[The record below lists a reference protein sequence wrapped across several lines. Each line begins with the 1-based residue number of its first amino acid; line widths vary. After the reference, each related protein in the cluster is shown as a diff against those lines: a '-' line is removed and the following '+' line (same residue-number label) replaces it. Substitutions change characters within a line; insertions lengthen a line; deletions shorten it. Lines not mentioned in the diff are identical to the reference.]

1 MENNN
6 NKFSNSVNSFVT
18 KATGIGKKAATDIST
33 GAKNLSD
40 YTKKTLEEQRR
51 KKYNPLFPDQYFLET
66 FRFPKVIEIVDAG
79 IRANIDVC
87 VGSIGWT
94 DKINDVDILHI
105 YDSFVVEC
113 GLTFLPFAKCD
124 TIYCVDN
131 FDKNLYISIDN
142 IFERATNEK
151 LAELENIAY
160 SLGAKSCSV
169 EIIEISAESNF
180 GKFGSSIK
188 ASKNSESEELSAS
201 VKNRNE
207 NKGTTVSYFE
217 GNNSPR
223 KPTLKWFAYD
233 DNINNLI
240 VMRCSGNNSIKSKVL
255 EFKGSASA
263 TMSQKTACVIDAL
276 SKVKG
281 SFSYEKQAIKESS
294 SKLIFAIEF

>member
-6 NKFSNSVNSFVT
+6 NKFSSSVNSFVT
-18 KATGIGKKAATDIST
+18 KATGMGKKAATDIST

-66 FRFPKVIEIVDAG
+66 FRIPKVIEIVDAG

-87 VGSIGWT
+87 EGSIGWI

-105 YDSFVVEC
+105 YDSFVFEC
-113 GLTFLPFAKCD
+113 GLTFLPFPKCD

-131 FDKNLYISIDN
+131 FDKKLYIGIDN

-151 LAELENIAY
+151 LAELENVAY

-188 ASKNSESEELSAS
+188 ASKVSESDELSSSA
-201 VKNRNE
+201 KNRIE

-217 GNNSPR
+217 GTNSPR
-223 KPTLKWFAYD
+223 KPVLKWFAYD

-263 TMSQKTACVIDAL
+263 TMSQKTA
-276 SKVKG
+276 
-281 SFSYEKQAIKESS
+281 
-294 SKLIFAIEF
+294 